1 MFEQVLIVA
10 ANEIRVLMRE
20 KTFLLLL
27 SVFLT
32 MTLFSV
38 FIGWS
43 TKTTVLGIYNASLI
57 LLKQSGTTYLPS
69 NPFVSIPALAL
80 FRNMIIYVFLIGAL
94 TSIVIGHR
102 SFIRERKS
110 RVVQLLFTKPVSK
123 TGFIAGKIVGILAAL
138 LLIMLVVFFI
148 SLLSSL
154 FIPGQQ
160 LTQQEIIRLG
170 LFYLLS
176 LMYMLIFAMMGLLFA
191 IILPTESLALLAP
204 IIIWVVVTFIFP
216 ELTTGQ
222 NPVALLNPTNITQAA
237 PQGAFF
243 TLMHTVLTPFSIE
256 QHYTGLAQPLLETK
270 KQFISLSATE
280 IISKNGS
287 LCISLFVY
295 LISAITLS
303 LYTFYRYTVTK
314 DKMYE

>member
-1 MFEQVLIVA
+1 MFEQILIVA

-27 SVFLT
+27 SVFLA

-38 FIGWS
+38 LIGWS

-57 LLKQSGTTYLPS
+57 LLKQSGVTHLPS
-69 NPFVSIPALAL
+69 NPFIMIPALAL

-94 TSIVIGHR
+94 TSVVIGHS

-110 RVVQLLFTKPVSK
+110 RVVQLLFTKPISK
-123 TGFIAGKIVGILAAL
+123 TCFIAGKIVGILAAL
-138 LLIMLVVFFI
+138 LLIIFAVFFI
-148 SLLSSL
+148 SLLSSF
-154 FIPGQQ
+154 FIPGQL
-160 LTQQEIIRLG
+160 LTQQEIIRLS

-176 LMYMLIFAMMGLLFA
+176 LIYMLIFAMIGLLFA
-191 IILPTESLALLAP
+191 IVLPTESLALLAP
-204 IIIWVVVTFIFP
+204 IIIWVAVTFIFP

-222 NPVALLNPTNITQAA
+222 NPVALLNPTNITQTA

-243 TLMHTVLTPFSIE
+243 TLMHSVLTPFSIE
-256 QHYTGLAQPLLETK
+256 QHYTGLAQPLLETQ
-270 KQFISLSATE
+270 KQFTSLSIAE
-280 IISKNGS
+280 IIAQNSG
-287 LCISLFVY
+287 LGISLFVY
-295 LISAITLS
+295 LILAIALS
-303 LYTFYRYTVTK
+303 LYTFYHYAVTR